1 MLFSDSSLGFF
12 MVPIQGSW
20 KYNMDFASI
29 EDGGDTIALGLSK
42 KKSILFVNN
51 VLILKSINHL

>member
-1 MLFSDSSLGFF
+1 
-12 MVPIQGSW
+12 
-20 KYNMDFASI
+20 MDFASI

-51 VLILKSINHL
+51 VLMRIMRNNERYTLLVYCKLMVICEIRDYTVL

>member
-1 MLFSDSSLGFF
+1 
-12 MVPIQGSW
+12 
-20 KYNMDFASI
+20 MDFASI